1 MKAYKKEV
9 EENEPDG
16 DKVEVEMLSTG
27 YQIWAKQIPGAWSEK
42 ILHLQMGAERKGL
55 LEAGAIGR
63 P

>member
-1 MKAYKKEV
+1 M